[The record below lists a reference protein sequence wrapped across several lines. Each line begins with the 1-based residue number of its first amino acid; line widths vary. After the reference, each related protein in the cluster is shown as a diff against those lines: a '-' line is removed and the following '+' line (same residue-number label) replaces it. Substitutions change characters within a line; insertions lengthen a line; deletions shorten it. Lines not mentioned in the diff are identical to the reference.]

1 MVNSGRVTVAAVG
14 AGWIPDA
21 WEDETLDAIQFE
33 ALLLDTTDRSLED
46 TLTYGDVAHVPR
58 KSNLTTQ
65 TKTAGAD
72 VTFEQ
77 ITEGD
82 QTVTVATH
90 EYAAVYVEDITEA
103 QSHLSVREKYTSGM
117 GYTLARGLELSIAAL
132 FQFYSQI
139 VGTLGVELT
148 EDDLLAAWRLLNQAG
163 VPMSER
169 FLALS
174 PRAIEGLARI
184 DAFRNQLYGGA
195 AGEMTRNGQM
205 LGTIFG
211 AKVFM
216 SNLLRSPSA
225 GQVEAAMYHRNQNYV
240 IRQIKP
246 TTVPPLHNPAGIGWQ
261 VVMHNLYGMA
271 EVNRPPETPGGGTAV
286 DTWGVLIRT
295 IA

>member
-1 MVNSGRVTVAAVG
+1 MVTSGRVTVAAVG

-21 WEDETLDAIQFE
+21 WETETLDAIQFE
-33 ALLLDTTDRSLED
+33 AVLLETTDRSLED
-46 TLTYGDVAHVPR
+46 TLRFGDVAHVPR

-65 TKTAGAD
+65 TKAAGSD

-103 QSHLSVREKYTSGM
+103 QSQISVRESYTGGM
-117 GYTLARGLELSIAAL
+117 GYTLARGMEVSIAAL
-132 FQFYSQI
+132 PQFYSQI
-139 VGTLGVELT
+139 VGSLGVETT

-163 VPMSER
+163 VPMNER
-169 FLALS
+169 YLALP

-184 DAFRNQLYGGA
+184 DTFRNQLYGGA

-211 AKVFM
+211 AQVMM

-225 GQVEAAMYHRNQNYV
+225 GQAEGAMYHRNQNYV

-246 TTVPPLHNPAGIGWQ
+246 TTVDPLHNPAGIGWQ